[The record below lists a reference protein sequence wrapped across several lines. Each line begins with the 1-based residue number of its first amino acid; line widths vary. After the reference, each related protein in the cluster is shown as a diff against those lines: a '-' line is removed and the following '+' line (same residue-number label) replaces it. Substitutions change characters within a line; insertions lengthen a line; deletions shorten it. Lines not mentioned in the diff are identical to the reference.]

1 MPVRAATGGQPET
14 SKTSNATAQA
24 CAAKHPLEL
33 GVLCRLQ
40 LGHSGN
46 HVYRLQAELCGGRDD
61 SGRYEWPNDVDG
73 IDMPGVGVVRP
84 GVSPDAPGEDS
95 AGDGIPAIGRDPVA
109 GASLNDN
116 LRASVALRDMET
128 GEQRERLFSQL
139 IFASR
144 DLAHEQ
150 IEPATE
156 FESAFCTECGEDADA
171 QGVIAHVPV
180 CHAGRV
186 LQIIADLLATLNLKP
201 EQKEAANTDEE
212 ARAGDGIRPQGLEHF
227 KELIKDLGDVV
238 RKAHP
243 DSAMLGLETVAA
255 AFGCL
260 LDVYAAPNPSNP
272 AGMCDDNAAFRKF
285 FAEIIEQGGAR

>member
-1 MPVRAATGGQPET
+1 MPVRAATGEEPET
-14 SKTSNATAQA
+14 SKTSTATVHWHAHGLCRHCGMPIRRSA
-24 CAAKHPLEL
+24 EGLWTHEHS
-33 GVLCRLQ
+33 VLCVKDGLFA
-40 LGHSGN
+40 
-46 HVYRLQAELCGGRDD
+46 AEPLA
-61 SGRYEWPNDVDG
+61 

-95 AGDGIPAIGRDPVA
+95 AGDGAPLVDRGPVA

-116 LRASVALRDMET
+116 LRASVALRDMEA

-180 CHAGRV
+180 CHSGRV

-212 ARAGDGIRPQGLEHF
+212 ARAGDGIRPQGLDAPANGLFVCVRCGADGGQGWSLFAQTSHQLSSALRSNQCEVKQGTWWYRYEHSCV
-227 KELIKDLGDVV
+227 I
-238 RKAHP
+238 
-243 DSAMLGLETVAA
+243 
-255 AFGCL
+255 
-260 LDVYAAPNPSNP
+260 
-272 AGMCDDNAAFRKF
+272 
-285 FAEIIEQGGAR
+285 GGAR